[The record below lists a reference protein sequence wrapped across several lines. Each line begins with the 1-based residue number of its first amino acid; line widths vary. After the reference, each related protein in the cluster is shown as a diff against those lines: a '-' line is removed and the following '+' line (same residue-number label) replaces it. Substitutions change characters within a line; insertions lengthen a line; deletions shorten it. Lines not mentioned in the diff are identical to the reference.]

1 MTKLFTLSG
10 GHLFSIYD
18 GCRAEGIDLVDVRHE
33 SAAAFA
39 AEGWA
44 KVTREPG
51 VCALTAGPGVTNG
64 MSALGSAQ
72 QNNSPML
79 VLGGRAPAMRW
90 GQGSLQE
97 VDHVP
102 FVRPLVKLAATASS
116 TAEIPGLIDDAWTQA
131 LRPHGGPTF
140 IDFPLDH
147 VFMEAEEPEP
157 AEHVPHPPAVPD
169 GRMLDRAAAL
179 LRDAERPVIMAGTN
193 LYWGHGEAALR
204 ELAEALGIPV
214 FLNGLARGCLP
225 ADHPLFF
232 SRARSAGL
240 KGADVALVIGVPM
253 DFRLGFGQS
262 FGEDCELIVID
273 VAEPEREHPRPV
285 AAELY
290 GDLPG
295 TLRAL
300 AAGGGRAAPE
310 WAERLRAVEQEKR
323 AGEAEQLA
331 DERAPLHPL
340 RVYAE
345 LGAVLDRDAIVI
357 CDGGD
362 FASYAGRAIESYEP
376 GCWLDPGPF
385 GCLGCGPGY
394 ALAAKLA
401 RPDRQVVL
409 LLGDG
414 AFGFSGMEW
423 DTLARHGVG
432 VVGVVGNNGI
442 WGLEKHPMEF
452 LYGYSVVA
460 DLRPETRYDAVVE
473 ALGGDGA
480 LVREPAAAAPG
491 AGARAG
497 GGRAGARERADGPR
511 GRLPEVGEP
520 RLRREAASRNGEAAS
535 SWPRQDGQ
543 GYVPWGPLNDPGG
556 GRRRLMR
563 QSPGSMRRGTAA
575 GGTTALTDASSIAP
589 LSTLDHRT
597 NVQDWRQAAL
607 NEPDPAPL
615 PRGCRGPRPRPRRAR
630 TRPGRGSGR

>member
-1 MTKLFTLSG
+1 M
-10 GHLFSIYD
+10 
-18 GCRAEGIDLVDVRHE
+18 RHE

-97 VDHVP
+97 IDHVP

-116 TAEIPGLIDDAWTQA
+116 TAEIPALIDDAWAEAQ
-131 LRPHGGPTF
+131 RPHTGPAF

-147 VFMEAEEPEP
+147 VFMEAEEAEP
-157 AEHVPHPPAVPD
+157 ARVAPARSAAAPD
-169 GRMLDRAAAL
+169 ERMLDARGRAAARRRAAGDHGRDEPL
-179 LRDAERPVIMAGTN
+179 LGPRRGRRCASSRRRPASPSSSTGSR
-193 LYWGHGEAALR
+193 AAACR
-204 ELAEALGIPV
+204 PTT
-214 FLNGLARGCLP
+214 RSS
-225 ADHPLFF
+225 
-232 SRARSAGL
+232 SRARAAPGC

-253 DFRLGFGQS
+253 DFRLGFGQA
-262 FGEDCELIVID
+262 FGADCELIVVD

-290 GDLPG
+290 GDLAG

-300 AAGGGRAAPE
+300 AGAAAGGGPTRGLDGAPARRRGGEARGRARAARGP
-310 WAERLRAVEQEKR
+310 ARAAASAAR
-323 AGEAEQLA
+323 ST
-331 DERAPLHPL
+331 R
-340 RVYAE
+340 E
-345 LGAVLDRDAIVI
+345 LGEVLDRDAIVI

-362 FASYAGRAIESYEP
+362 FASYAGRAIESYVP
-376 GCWLDPGPF
+376 GGWLDPGPF

-432 VVGVVGNNGI
+432 VVGVMGNNGI

-460 DLRPETRYDAVVE
+460 DLRPETRYDQVVE
-473 ALGGDGA
+473 ALGGARRAGA
-480 LVREPAAAAPG
+480 GAGRAA
-491 AGARAG
+491 AGARA
-497 GGRAGARERADGPR
+497 RA
-511 GRLPEVGEP
+511 
-520 RLRREAASRNGEAAS
+520 
-535 SWPRQDGQ
+535 
-543 GYVPWGPLNDPGG
+543 
-556 GRRRLMR
+556 
-563 QSPGSMRRGTAA
+563 RRGT
-575 GGTTALTDASSIAP
+575 GRRSSTCSPIRRWP
-589 LSTLDHRT
+589 T
-597 NVQDWRQAAL
+597 
-607 NEPDPAPL
+607 
-615 PRGCRGPRPRPRRAR
+615 RAR
-630 TRPGRGSGR
+630 RTCVA